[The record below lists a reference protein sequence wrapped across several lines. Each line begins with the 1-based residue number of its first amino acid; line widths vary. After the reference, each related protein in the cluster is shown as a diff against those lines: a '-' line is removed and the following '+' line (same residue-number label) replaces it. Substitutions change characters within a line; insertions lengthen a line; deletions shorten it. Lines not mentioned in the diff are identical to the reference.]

1 MLASVGGTSS
11 GLRPGLTISG
21 LTILLMF
28 ILVKCYSGLRKP
40 NTTLGLLWF
49 WMHYAVAAAYAAFF
63 Q

>member
-11 GLRPGLTISG
+11 GFCLGLTV
-21 LTILLMF
+21 LLMLILL
-28 ILVKCYSGLRKP
+28 KCYSGLRKP
-40 NTTLGLLWF
+40 NTTLGLLSF